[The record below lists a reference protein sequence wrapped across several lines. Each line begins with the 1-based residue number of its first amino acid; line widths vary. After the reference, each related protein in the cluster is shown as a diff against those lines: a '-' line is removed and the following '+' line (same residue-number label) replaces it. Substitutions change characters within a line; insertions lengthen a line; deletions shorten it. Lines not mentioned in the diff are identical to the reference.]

1 MSNRILSSFQFN
13 DIVAQ
18 YISDANTRSVGLILI
33 PEALKQHLENR
44 REILCGNEFDNLPEN
59 MKSIKA
65 YHVDPI
71 VQVKCSISTLSLAY
85 KSQITTEDKEKTVVK
100 TTLESQ
106 AGFLCEHKLTW
117 YRNQPNLEIL
127 TVFRNISDKSIT
139 LEMLSS
145 FSIGGITPFHYADA
159 PERLVIHRFRS
170 AWSAEGRLETQ
181 PVENLHLE
189 RSWSGHG
196 VACERFG
203 QVGSMPVRGF
213 FPFVAIEDIDKKVL
227 WGAQLAWAGSWQM
240 EIYRKDDCFAI
251 SGGLADRE
259 FGHWM
264 KEIKPGES
272 FCTPKAVISVAQGNI
287 DTLCQRLTTGQKRSM
302 ANKPKIESDLPII
315 FNEYGCSWGQPS
327 EQEVLKIA
335 DRLEN
340 SHVKYLVI
348 DAGWYAEENKAWYDS
363 HGDWTPSKKLFPS
376 GLKATADYIKSKG
389 LIPGI
394 WFEMETVGPKS
405 TACSLDKYLL
415 KRDGIVIKSDGRRF
429 WDFRAPYTFDYLTKK
444 VIELLGSCGFGY
456 VKIDYN
462 DTIGI
467 GVDGAES
474 LGEGL
479 RQHIE
484 GVYRFFNKISESLP
498 DIVIENCSSGGHR
511 LEPSMMALASMAS
524 FSDAHETL
532 EIPIIA
538 ANLHR
543 LILPQQSQI
552 WAVLRKNHDE
562 RRLSYLL
569 TAAFLGRMCL
579 SGDVCELTD
588 KQWKHV
594 LKVS

>member
-1 MSNRILSSFQFN
+1 
-13 DIVAQ
+13 
-18 YISDANTRSVGLILI
+18 
-33 PEALKQHLENR
+33 
-44 REILCGNEFDNLPEN
+44 
-59 MKSIKA
+59 
-65 YHVDPI
+65 
-71 VQVKCSISTLSLAY
+71 
-85 KSQITTEDKEKTVVK
+85 
-100 TTLESQ
+100 
-106 AGFLCEHKLTW
+106 
-117 YRNQPNLEIL
+117 
-127 TVFRNISDKSIT
+127 
-139 LEMLSS
+139 
-145 FSIGGITPFHYADA
+145 
-159 PERLVIHRFRS
+159 
-170 AWSAEGRLETQ
+170 
-181 PVENLHLE
+181 
-189 RSWSGHG
+189 
-196 VACERFG
+196 
-203 QVGSMPVRGF
+203 
-213 FPFVAIEDIDKKVL
+213 
-227 WGAQLAWAGSWQM
+227 
-240 EIYRKDDCFAI
+240 
-251 SGGLADRE
+251 
-259 FGHWM
+259 
-264 KEIKPGES
+264 
-272 FCTPKAVISVAQGNI
+272 
-287 DTLCQRLTTGQKRSM
+287 
-302 ANKPKIESDLPII
+302 
-315 FNEYGCSWGQPS
+315 
-327 EQEVLKIA
+327 
-335 DRLEN
+335 
-340 SHVKYLVI
+340 
-348 DAGWYAEENKAWYDS
+348 
-363 HGDWTPSKKLFPS
+363 
-376 GLKATADYIKSKG
+376 
-389 LIPGI
+389 
-394 WFEMETVGPKS
+394 METVGPKS

-429 WDFRAPYTFDYLTKK
+429 WDFRAPYTFDYLTEK

-479 RQHIE
+479 REHIE

-594 LKVS
+594 LKAQDFYRNVCHIIKDGLSFRYGTHQASYRYAKGWQGIRMTLPDLSETLCIIHSFAHPVPDQVDIELPDDIWEIVGVYTGADVGTAVEGKKLTCTIDGEYSSCVVHLRRI